1 VRSPS
6 GVVLA
11 QPASNSAAA
20 ESVKIEVNRKVMAR
34 GSGRW
39 LFHIDSRIQFYAGPD
54 LCDPRR
60 NDR

>member
-1 VRSPS
+1 
-6 GVVLA
+6 
-11 QPASNSAAA
+11 
-20 ESVKIEVNRKVMAR
+20 MAR

-39 LFHIDSRIQFYAGPD
+39 LFHIDSRIQFYAGQD